1 MEKLFPFLFFSL
13 LLFGLPCLAAQQ
25 QLAAWPSVGSAS
37 PPALA
42 QAAGPAPQPAA
53 QQRPAT
59 DRWGPLSVAS
69 ATVSSPTWGRT
80 GAESRAAAASARCS
94 PVRASL
100 GSPAPIKGAP
110 LCAAP
115 PPKTLA
121 PAATPN
127 PSSRRRRRRTEPP
140 PPLIS
145 SADAPPLTR
154 ASSGAAR
161 CGEEPARTLF
171 VLSFPL

>member
-1 MEKLFPFLFFSL
+1 MHSWRCMVLFVCLCVFILGFKSNFVKTPFKISLKNWKNFFLFFFSL

-127 PSSRRRRRRTEPP
+127 PSSRRRRRR
-140 PPLIS
+140 
-145 SADAPPLTR
+145 
-154 ASSGAAR
+154 
-161 CGEEPARTLF
+161 
-171 VLSFPL
+171 